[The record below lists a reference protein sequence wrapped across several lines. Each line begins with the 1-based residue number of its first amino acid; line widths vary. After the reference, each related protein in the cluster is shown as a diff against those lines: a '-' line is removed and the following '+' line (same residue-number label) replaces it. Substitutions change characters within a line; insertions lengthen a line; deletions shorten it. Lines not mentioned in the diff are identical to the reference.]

1 MSILQTMRS
10 CAPWLLGLFLIAQ
23 VAGVMPLLSL
33 HAADEMAHAGTT
45 LDRGDHRASAT
56 HHDHDRGSGGSM
68 SDECCAVHHHL
79 AGVLPVALD
88 AAAVEFA
95 VARLIAPPLA
105 PIESATRTLPDKP
118 PKLPPTV

>member
-10 CAPWLLGLFLIAQ
+10 RAPWLLGLFLIAQ

-33 HAADEMAHAGTT
+33 HAADAVAHAGTVF
-45 LDRGDHRASAT
+45 DCGGPGASAA
-56 HHDHDRGSGGSM
+56 HPDHDRGRGST

-88 AAAVEFA
+88 AAAGEFA
-95 VARLIAPPLA
+95 VARLIAPPRA
-105 PIESATRTLPDKP
+105 PIESAARTLPDKP
-118 PKLPPTV
+118 PKPPPAV

>member
-1 MSILQTMRS
+1 
-10 CAPWLLGLFLIAQ
+10 
-23 VAGVMPLLSL
+23 
-33 HAADEMAHAGTT
+33 
-45 LDRGDHRASAT
+45 
-56 HHDHDRGSGGSM
+56 M

-79 AGVLPVALD
+79 AGVLPVALA

-118 PKLPPTV
+118 PKLLRSV